1 VSETLTPLDAARKY
15 IAAGLSVI
23 PIMPNGTKAPAL
35 SKGEPQKYRERFA
48 TEEEL
53 VKWFSDGKFG
63 VGIVCGP
70 ISGNLAVM
78 DFETDKSW
86 EQWLERM
93 QAADLSSLLN
103 TAPIIRTPKGGRHV
117 YCRIA
122 EGWVGGSKLARKK
135 NKDTLVEVRGN
146 GHYVLAPGSPPAC
159 HPKNVGY
166 EFIAEGWLNNGQL

>member
-1 VSETLTPLDAARKY
+1 LSSYETPLDAARKY

-35 SKGEPQKYRERFA
+35 GKGEPQQYRERFA
-48 TEEEL
+48 TEKEL
-53 VKWFSDGKFG
+53 VKWFADGRYG

-86 EQWLERM
+86 EQWLDLM
-93 QAADLSSLLN
+93 NAADLSSLLN

-122 EGWVGGSKLARKK
+122 EGWVGGTKLARKK
-135 NKDTLVEVRGN
+135 NKDTLVEIRGHGN
-146 GHYVLAPGSPPAC
+146 YVLAPGSPAAC
-159 HPKNVGY
+159 HEKNIPYV
-166 EFIAEGWLNNGQL
+166 FVAEGWIGNG